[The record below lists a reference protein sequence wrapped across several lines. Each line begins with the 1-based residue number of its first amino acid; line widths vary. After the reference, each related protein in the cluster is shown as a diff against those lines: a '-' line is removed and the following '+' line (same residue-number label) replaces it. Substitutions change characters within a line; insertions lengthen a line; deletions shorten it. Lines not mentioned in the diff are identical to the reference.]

1 MCTKELKVSSRGRKV
16 QGRSNYEGRQAGRTW
31 MKGQFSET
39 QGTLQLKVK
48 ILQRTIRLQIH
59 NLKHCKRVLRELLRE
74 GELMEHRVSL
84 DM

>member
-1 MCTKELKVSSRGRKV
+1 MDE
-16 QGRSNYEGRQAGRTW
+16 RTVFRDS
-31 MKGQFSET
+31 GNT
-39 QGTLQLKVK
+39 AIKVK
-48 ILQRTIRLQIH
+48 ILRRTIRLQIH